1 MTAFGILWFLI
12 SQTFWMICA
21 CQWDFLMCSWNCFQL
36 KTGTDNLCSLMSI
49 NNQRVYSAAG
59 SGDAA
64 AHIIWASI
72 EFWPFLS
79 TNYKFKSLMYY
90 KIVHFVINNQFIFP
104 LIFSIRGKKTAF
116 FNIIL
121 SKELDLTVH
130 LMAVFRDVTVSLGIH
145 LQIEFFYIFGVL

>member
-1 MTAFGILWFLI
+1 
-12 SQTFWMICA
+12 
-21 CQWDFLMCSWNCFQL
+21 
-36 KTGTDNLCSLMSI
+36 
-49 NNQRVYSAAG
+49 
-59 SGDAA
+59 
-64 AHIIWASI
+64 
-72 EFWPFLS
+72 
-79 TNYKFKSLMYY
+79 MYY